1 MLLDADADADADADL
16 ARDLMTTRDTDPD
29 RNPDPTTSARPTRP
43 KVRAAVPFTA
53 AETSDAVELMASPEG
68 GGMLPRHP
76 VVRGADGTVE
86 AWSIRMILADP
97 EGGPS
102 KSPRTLARA
111 AEQGR
116 LFRIRAGVYA
126 EPESWNAAFPAQR
139 HLASAF
145 AIAATR
151 RRNPSVFCRETAL
164 LFHGLGFWSI
174 PTSVCSRAR
183 TLGDS
188 GHQRPTKPEGMRY
201 AQFQETRH
209 LKPRQWS
216 RLAESMDG
224 AASPWPTASP
234 LLWGT
239 ERIVLAGVTVVVERL
254 ALALADAIPR
264 MDPVEAAVILD
275 ALMSARRTGAGVHG
289 KGQTAAWSKE
299 SLDALWGL
307 SVSVTS
313 AQRLRAKTRFAS
325 PETESAGESASRVVI
340 RDLGFEVPELQHS
353 VYDHRGRLIGIA
365 DFWWKDRRLVGE
377 FDGLT
382 KYLGRASYSGRSA
395 EKVVTDE
402 KIREDAIRAQGN
414 GMVRWLASD
423 VRTPA
428 LLEAKLR
435 QAKVPYAP
443 LAA

>member
-1 MLLDADADADADADL
+1 MLLDAHADADADRGLDADTD
-16 ARDLMTTRDTDPD
+16 RGPDLTTRARST
-29 RNPDPTTSARPTRP
+29 RPTG
-43 KVRAAVPFTA
+43 RAAVPFTTT
-53 AETSDAVELMASPEG
+53 ETSAAVDLLASPEG
-68 GGMLPRHP
+68 GGLLPRHP
-76 VVRGADGTVE
+76 VVREADGTVV

-97 EGGPS
+97 EGGPPR
-102 KSPRTLARA
+102 SPRMLARA

-139 HLASAF
+139 HLATAF

-164 LFHGLGFWSI
+164 LFHGLGFWSV

-188 GHQRPTKPEGMRY
+188 GHQRPSRPEGMRY
-201 AQFQETRH
+201 APFLEARH
-209 LKPRQWS
+209 LKPKQWF
-216 RLAESMDG
+216 RLAESVGG
-224 AASPWPTASP
+224 AASPF
-234 LLWGT
+234 LWGT
-239 ERIVLAGVTVVVERL
+239 ERIVLAGVPVVVERM
-254 ALALADAIPR
+254 ALVLADAIPR
-264 MDPVEAAVILD
+264 MDPVEAAAILD
-275 ALMSARRTGAGVHG
+275 ALMRGRRTGAGDHG
-289 KGQTAAWSKE
+289 KGKIATWSEE

-313 AQRLRAKTRFAS
+313 AQRLRARTRFAS
-325 PETESAGESASRVVI
+325 PEPDSAGESASRVVI
-340 RDLGFEVPELQHS
+340 RDLGFEMPELQHS
-353 VYDHRGRLIGIA
+353 VHDQQGRLIGIA
-365 DFWWKDRRLVGE
+365 DFWWKERRLVGE

-395 EKVVTDE
+395 EDVVTAE
-402 KIREDAIRAQGN
+402 KVREDSIRAQGN

-423 VRTPA
+423 VRTPVR
-428 LLEAKLR
+428 LEAKLR

-443 LAA
+443 LAT